1 LPLAWLFFLLQY
13 TTEINPSKI
22 IGTLITAFRTANGK
36 ARFDTSKVAWNE
48 TKVAERK
55 AMVMHTLEKLGV
67 DVAACV
73 SPAEGTHPDAVRSY
87 WAETLAPALKH
98 FTASTGTSSSSSTG
112 TSSSTSTDT
121 ASSDSTDTT
130 TTTPTSQEAPLHA

>member
-55 AMVMHTLEKLGV
+55 AMVMH
-67 DVAACV
+67 A
-73 SPAEGTHPDAVRSY
+73 
-87 WAETLAPALKH
+87 
-98 FTASTGTSSSSSTG
+98 
-112 TSSSTSTDT
+112 
-121 ASSDSTDTT
+121 
-130 TTTPTSQEAPLHA
+130 LHALARPRAHTQMPFALTGQKR